1 MKRILSILC
10 CAVLMFAA
18 SSCVKKEYYDTNNN
32 KTLQFTTTNSSWVT
46 SDAGKNFATTL
57 KIPEIDNYFNSHGGV
72 LVYISYDN
80 GATFEQLPEVY
91 QGVSYSYEHTVGKL
105 IIGAQSYSGNGTIDN
120 PGNTTIKVVL
130 IDSNE

>member
-1 MKRILSILC
+1 
-10 CAVLMFAA
+10 MFAA